1 MGILRMNEE
10 QILQRTGTGP
20 LFQFLRNMTSRLY
33 NVNELAKVG
42 DRANVDATAR
52 APACRQ
58 ADRVPGGPW
67 EVRGL
72 HGRVSVCVL

>member
-52 APACRQ
+52 APARSF
-58 ADRVPGGPW
+58 
-67 EVRGL
+67 EHVRARAL
-72 HGRVSVCVL
+72 VCARARRLPAAG